1 MKRANPICSFLAR
14 VLNYCRNKKTDLH
27 PHHATFFF
35 FSINNKCNIQNTAVV
50 TFFLLAT
57 GIWVGVEGFHPGK
70 VVLWTNQVLNE
81 TGPFDRCLCLST
93 DQRNGK
99 EKKRYNRPGGDYYC
113 VVGLPVAKY
122 VLEKSLS
129 GYF

>member
-1 MKRANPICSFLAR
+1 ML
-14 VLNYCRNKKTDLH
+14 L
-27 PHHATFFF
+27 FFF